1 MSIWSKIIETIS
13 GESNAHE
20 EVSKDASR
28 YAFVDLE
35 VGVKD
40 KRIHDIGILRWD
52 GATFHSATKRMLSD
66 S

>member
-35 VGVKD
+35 VGGKNRVVIKMINSVSEAVKVL
-40 KRIHDIGILRWD
+40 KEM
-52 GATFHSATKRMLSD
+52 KK
-66 S
+66 